1 MSAISTSKERFSFM
15 GDFTDAEEMR
25 EKDLENQNNPE
36 WQKDNLEYD
45 LRSTQWI
52 LDKAR
57 KSDVY
62 AQNLY
67 AAMCNNDFVKNGSE
81 KKWSCSWRYAG
92 GIIAHMQEKGDY
104 IDWYCSGIRND
115 LTEEEENNLAP
126 EQKIIYA
133 EVKQYVSESEVTQ
146 EIKEDLE
153 KLGWSVLTFDM
164 EQLRKK
170 SGENFNE
177 KTKK

>member
-1 MSAISTSKERFSFM
+1 M